1 MQGIQ
6 AELGK
11 LRKMRDK
18 ISACVTI
25 CLREKYPYRP
35 INVTSV
41 MHKQRCTEKRFPAW
55 KSKLHTGD
63 VKIELNRH

>member
-11 LRKMRDK
+11 LRKLRDK
-18 ISACVTI
+18 TSACVTI
-25 CLREKYPYRP
+25 FPREKYPYRP

-41 MHKQRCTEKRFPAW
+41 MHKQRCTG
-55 KSKLHTGD
+55 KSKLHTTD